1 MDWIDKSLW
10 KLGSSVPTK
19 ATTIESV
26 MNNAITTKTI
36 ASLLSG
42 FNPIMGMTS
51 DNAGMPFRA
60 FNLSGSRGTIMCLCG
75 RADNLTPVSLA

>member
-1 MDWIDKSLW
+1 
-10 KLGSSVPTK
+10 
-19 ATTIESV
+19 
-26 MNNAITTKTI
+26 
-36 ASLLSG
+36 LLSG